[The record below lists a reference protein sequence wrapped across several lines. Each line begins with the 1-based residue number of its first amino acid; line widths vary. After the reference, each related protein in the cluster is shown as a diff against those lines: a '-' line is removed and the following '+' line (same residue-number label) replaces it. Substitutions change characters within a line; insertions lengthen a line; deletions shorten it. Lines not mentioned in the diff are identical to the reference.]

1 MALTTGKRTTTVTPS
16 ATASRMGIVPAY
28 GGDPITAGAS
38 ALGEALSEE
47 VKRAAVLEEEK
58 WNAKFSIDTYK
69 ALNEFALKN

>member
-28 GGDPITAGAS
+28 SGDPITAGAS

-47 VKRAAVLEEEK
+47 EK
-58 WNAKFSIDTYK
+58 K
-69 ALNEFALKN
+69 LQV